1 MHQKACEIGSQ
12 TEATLTVR
20 VSAASPS
27 RRSHHV
33 LVLFSARTLLFLVD
47 PEKSSLGATVP
58 QRWIVA
64 QIRRTNQNR
73 RPYTRTTGAA
83 GSGSFLRRTCQ
94 TLNAS
99 KSVRNWIPN
108 RGDVDSA
115 CLGREPEPPF
125 GPRAS
130 GRTRA
135 QNVPKTLQDRMCW
148 ACMAGNVGTRSYDDT
163 MPIGMIA
170 HARIRVY
177 HAGDPAAPSCEKEEG
192 GHVRLGDTI

>member
-1 MHQKACEIGSQ
+1 MTGA
-12 TEATLTVR
+12 

-27 RRSHHV
+27 RRSDHGS
-33 LVLFSARTLLFLVD
+33 VLFSARTLLFLVD

-73 RPYTRTTGAA
+73 RSYTRTTGAA

-125 GPRAS
+125 APRARTFLGSHPVVLCGPRKVVF
-130 GRTRA
+130 GRYGRA
-135 QNVPKTLQDRMCW
+135 TSNCRENTPDQT
-148 ACMAGNVGTRSYDDT
+148 
-163 MPIGMIA
+163 
-170 HARIRVY
+170 
-177 HAGDPAAPSCEKEEG
+177 PSSAI
-192 GHVRLGDTI
+192 HTHYRR